1 MPELN
6 SASAVLNSA
15 GNAGVA
21 DLGIPT
27 LSSALN
33 VEQWSGD
40 AELLSLTPWPK
51 GNLLKAGVQVLK
63 SHSRKRCAFE
73 ITLRIDVGWEAI
85 GKVYAE
91 DRPDV
96 FEIMTAIRRAGFDDK
111 AEYAIPKPLIY
122 IPSSRLLL
130 VEKVEGI
137 YAKDLF
143 LKGDKHEQA
152 HAAIRS
158 AKWLAQFHA
167 LPPIPA
173 RVVGPSVV
181 LSRSVKR
188 CQQIAERCP
197 ALAQKA
203 ERLLKEI
210 EEASAYLVDLPMAV
224 SHGDFL
230 PGHVL
235 LRDNRVVV
243 IDWDSFVLADPSRD
257 VARFL
262 LFGVQRLADKRLGSI
277 HALDH
282 VATQFLETYLALARP
297 EIHKNLPF
305 YGAALRLQRAK
316 RYIFKQVNRWQEK
329 ADALL
334 DDRFRALGK

>member
-6 SASAVLNSA
+6 TSIPSSNYVR
-15 GNAGVA
+15 NAQVDDPA
-21 DLGIPT
+21 IPT

-33 VEQWSGD
+33 AEQLCGD
-40 AELLSLTPWPK
+40 ANLMSLTPWPK
-51 GNLLKAGVQVLK
+51 GDLRKAEVQVLK
-63 SHSRKRCAFE
+63 WHRRKRCAFGV
-73 ITLRIDVGWEAI
+73 TLRIDVGWEAI
-85 GKVYAE
+85 GKVYAQ

-96 FEIMTAIRRAGFDDK
+96 FQTMTAIRAAGFDDR
-111 AEYAIPKPLIY
+111 AEYAIPQPLSY
-122 IPSSRLLL
+122 VPSWRLLL
-130 VEKVEGI
+130 VEKVEGT

-143 LKGDKHEQA
+143 LKGDKHQQS

-158 AKWLAQFHA
+158 AQWLAQFHA
-167 LPPIPA
+167 LPTIPG
-173 RVVGPSVV
+173 RVVGPNEV
-181 LSRSVKR
+181 LSRSVNR

-197 ALAQKA
+197 ALARKA
-203 ERLLKEI
+203 QRLLEEI
-210 EEASAYLVDLPMAV
+210 EEASAHLVDLPLTV

-230 PGHVL
+230 PGHVV
-235 LRDNRVVV
+235 LREKQVMV

-262 LFGVQRLADKRLGSI
+262 LFGVQRIADKHLGSI

-282 VATQFLETYLALARP
+282 VATQFLETYLAVGRP
-297 EIHKNLPF
+297 EIPKNLAF

-316 RYIFKQVNRWQEK
+316 RYIFKQVSRWQEK

-334 DDRFRALGK
+334 DERFQALGK

>member
-6 SASAVLNSA
+6 TSSPSSNYVR
-15 GNAGVA
+15 NAQVDDPA
-21 DLGIPT
+21 IPT

-33 VEQWSGD
+33 AEQLCGD
-40 AELLSLTPWPK
+40 ANLLSLTPWPT
-51 GNLLKAGVQVLK
+51 GNLLKAGVQLLK
-63 SHSRKRCAFE
+63 WHKRKRCAFE
-73 ITLRIDVGWEAI
+73 VTLRIDVGWEAI
-85 GKVYAE
+85 GKVYAQ

-96 FEIMTAIRRAGFDDK
+96 FQIMTAIRAAGFDDQ
-111 AEYAIPKPLIY
+111 AEYAIPKPLAY
-122 IPSSRLLL
+122 VPSSRLLL
-130 VEKVEGI
+130 VEKVQGT

-143 LKGDKHEQA
+143 SKGDKHQQS

-158 AKWLAQFHA
+158 AQWLAQFHA
-167 LPPIPA
+167 LPTIPG
-173 RVVGPSVV
+173 RVVGPNEV
-181 LSRSVKR
+181 LSRSVNR

-197 ALAQKA
+197 ALARKA
-203 ERLLKEI
+203 QRLLEEI
-210 EEASAYLVDLPMAV
+210 EEASAHLVDLPLTV

-230 PGHVL
+230 PGHVV
-235 LRDNRVVV
+235 LREKQVMV

-262 LFGVQRLADKRLGSI
+262 LFGVQRIADKHLGSI

-282 VATQFLETYLALARP
+282 VATQFLETYLAVGRP
-297 EIHKNLPF
+297 EIPKNLAF

-316 RYIFKQVNRWQEK
+316 RYIFKQVSRWQEK

-334 DDRFRALGK
+334 DERFQALGK

>member
-1 MPELN
+1 MAELN
-6 SASAVLNSA
+6 HTFARPDSIGTAAA
-15 GNAGVA
+15 A
-21 DLGIPT
+21 DPGLPT
-27 LSSALN
+27 LSTAMDTERLCS
-33 VEQWSGD
+33 D
-40 AELLSLTPWPK
+40 AQLMSLTPWPK
-51 GNLLKAGVQVLK
+51 GDLRKAEVQVLK
-63 SHSRKRCAFE
+63 WHRRKRCAFGV
-73 ITLRIDVGWEAI
+73 TLRIDVGWEAI

-96 FEIMTAIRRAGFDDK
+96 FQTMTAIRAAGFDDR
-111 AEYAIPKPLIY
+111 AEYAIPQPLSY
-122 IPSSRLLL
+122 VPSWRLLL
-130 VEKVEGI
+130 VEKVEGT

-143 LKGDKHEQA
+143 LKGDKHQQS

-158 AKWLAQFHA
+158 AQWLAQFHA
-167 LPPIPA
+167 LPTIPG
-173 RVVGPSVV
+173 RVVGPNEV
-181 LSRSVKR
+181 LSRSIKR

-203 ERLLKEI
+203 QRLLKEV
-210 EEASAYLVDLPMAV
+210 EEASTYLVDLPMTV

-230 PGHVL
+230 PGHVV
-235 LRDNRVVV
+235 LREEQVMV

-262 LFGVQRLADKRLGSI
+262 LFGVQRLADKHLGSI

-282 VATQFLETYLALARP
+282 VASQFLETYLALGRP
-297 EIHKNLPF
+297 EIPKNLAF

-316 RYIFKQVNRWQEK
+316 RYIFKQVCRWQEK

-334 DDRFRALGK
+334 DERFRGLGK